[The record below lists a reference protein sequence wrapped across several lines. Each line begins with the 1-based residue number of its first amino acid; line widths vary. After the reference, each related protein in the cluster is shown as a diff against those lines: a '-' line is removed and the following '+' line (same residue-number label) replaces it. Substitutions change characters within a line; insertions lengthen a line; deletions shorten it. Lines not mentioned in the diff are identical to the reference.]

1 MVQDPGPK
9 LTPVLKDADI
19 NFADPDHLI
28 IKVLDKGYVKKK
40 INRPIAMYNNGLLKM
55 MIDNLLKKIPEG
67 CYIVNENIPEKI
79 RKTN

>member
-28 IKVLDKGYVKKK
+28 IKVLDKGYVKP
-40 INRPIAMYNNGLLKM
+40 RL
-55 MIDNLLKKIPEG
+55 
-67 CYIVNENIPEKI
+67 CI
-79 RKTN
+79 RKIKCSVVLPDNIK